1 MLAGILNDSCLDPE
15 LRVGSDPYLQFAQTH
30 DGAVPKEVYVARDTY
45 ALRSLYPRINNI
57 AQEESI
63 VDSGSQIVSMAES
76 VAVEMGLTWNP
87 NITINMQSANG
98 AVEKS
103 LGLAENVAF
112 SFGGVTVYLQ
122 VHIIRNPA
130 YRVLLGRPF
139 DVLTSS
145 TVQNS
150 EDGDQRIVITDPN
163 SERRAVL
170 PTYRRGESPDVLQRQ
185 KAQTTLRN

>member
-1 MLAGILNDSCLDPE
+1 MLAGILNDQS
-15 LRVGSDPYLQFAQTH
+15 LRPDLKVASDPYLQFAQTH

-45 ALRSLYPRINNI
+45 ALRSLFPKINNI
-57 AQEESI
+57 GQEESI
-63 VDSGSQIVSMAES
+63 VDSGSQIVSMAEAI
-76 VAVEMGLTWNP
+76 AVEMGLTWNP

-98 AVEKS
+98 SVEKS

-112 SFGGVTVYLQ
+112 QFGGVTVYLQ
-122 VHIIRNPA
+122 VHIIKSPA

-150 EDGDQRIVITDPN
+150 DDGDQRIVINDPN
-163 SERRAVL
+163 SGNRAVL
-170 PTYRRGESPDVLQRQ
+170 PTYRRG
-185 KAQTTLRN
+185 